1 MRGNE
6 GKGKEEGKKQRGREK
21 NNNINNKILLTH
33 SLVTILWCGKLCHAP

>member
-33 SLVTILWCGKLCHAP
+33 SLVTIL